1 MIPFASQRGLG
12 QDLATHLLNVQ
23 ENEYAEIEG
32 LRGAIAGD
40 LHGAFAEWEAQAH
53 ALTKCK
59 NYLYSM
65 SINPDPAQG
74 ELSRE
79 QYLDYIARAEEKL
92 GLENQPRAVVFHIK
106 EGREHCH
113 VIWSR
118 IDTDNEKAVHM
129 AFDRD
134 KLMMVT
140 RQFAKDHNLELPAGY
155 HSKEGSKNK
164 QLSLYEMHQKRS
176 TGISKEEHMEV
187 VTDAWR
193 QSDSAKAFVQALAQR
208 GYILATGKRP
218 YVLVDFYGH
227 TNSLPKL
234 INDKSVRTKDI
245 RAFLKN
251 EYPAE
256 SLPSVDE
263 AKALVSEHRKNI
275 ETFAKD
281 DQKKEEIIVLKRRQ
295 EQRRQKLEVQQS
307 TLRKS
312 QHKDRL
318 VLAKTHKAERNNIR
332 GAHIAETKS
341 IKAERY
347 KNRPTGLAA
356 FLGRVS
362 GVELL
367 RGALH
372 KYQDWKRIKAYV
384 LERQE
389 LKQTQKE
396 QQGELQRR
404 HALQALDL
412 SRKEKA
418 LHKIEIREIK
428 SLDEGIKK
436 EARIAARGGE
446 NRMPSIPL
454 DRTKSKTV
462 TLASDM
468 DHREK
473 YEMQLQLEDE
483 FEQAAEG
490 KTKHKQID
498 LKTDF
503 TRAAKGQ
510 DENKDRGSSEGPKP
524 AEENKVKRY
533 KRTRKCDLDNDRG
546 R

>member
-23 ENEYAEIEG
+23 DNEYAEIED

-65 SINPDPAQG
+65 SVNPDPEQG

-92 GLENQPRAVVFHIK
+92 GLKDQPRAVVFHIK

-118 IDTDNEKAVHM
+118 IDTDHEKAVHM

-155 HSKEGSKNK
+155 HNKEGSKNK
-164 QLSLYEMHQKRS
+164 QLSLYEMHQKRA
-176 TGISKEEHMEV
+176 TGFSKEEHMEV

-193 QSDSAKAFVQALAQR
+193 HSDSAKAFVQALAQR

-234 INDKSVRTKDI
+234 IKDKSVRTKDV
-245 RAFLKN
+245 RKLLEKD
-251 EYPAE
+251 YSPE

-263 AKALVSEHRKNI
+263 AKALVSEHRKTI
-275 ETFAKD
+275 ESFAKD
-281 DQKKEEIIVLKRRQ
+281 DQKKEQVVLLKRKQ
-295 EQRRQKLEVQQS
+295 EQRRQKLETQQS
-307 TLRKS
+307 SMRQR
-312 QHKDRL
+312 QHEERL
-318 VLAKTHKAERNNIR
+318 TLAKTHKAKQSKIHE
-332 GAHIAETKS
+332 AHIAETKR

-367 RGALH
+367 RSSLH
-372 KYQDWKRIKAYV
+372 KYQDRKCTKVYL

-389 LKQTQKE
+389 LKQAQNE
-396 QQGELQRR
+396 RQGELQRR
-404 HALQALDL
+404 HAMQALDL

-418 LHKIEIREIK
+418 LHKIEVREMK
-428 SLDEGIKK
+428 SLNEEIKK
-436 EARIAARGGE
+436 EARIKARGGSE
-446 NRMPSIPL
+446 QMPALPVPGREQEMPQKLKTLHRKRSI
-454 DRTKSKTV
+454 
-462 TLASDM
+462 
-468 DHREK
+468 
-473 YEMQLQLEDE
+473 QDE
-483 FEQAAEG
+483 FKSRARGENE
-490 KTKHKQID
+490 KTDID
-498 LKTDF
+498 LKDAF
-503 TRAAKGQ
+503 SNAASDGKAGGDKDDTGQ
-510 DENKDRGSSEGPKP
+510 IKPSSQS
-524 AEENKVKRY
+524 KVQRY
-533 KRTRKCDLDNDRG
+533 KRTKKRDLDNDRG

>member
-1 MIPFASQRGLG
+1 
-12 QDLATHLLNVQ
+12 
-23 ENEYAEIEG
+23 
-32 LRGAIAGD
+32 
-40 LHGAFAEWEAQAH
+40 
-53 ALTKCK
+53 
-59 NYLYSM
+59 
-65 SINPDPAQG
+65 
-74 ELSRE
+74 
-79 QYLDYIARAEEKL
+79 
-92 GLENQPRAVVFHIK
+92 
-106 EGREHCH
+106 
-113 VIWSR
+113 
-118 IDTDNEKAVHM
+118 
-129 AFDRD
+129 
-134 KLMMVT
+134 MVT

-193 QSDSAKAFVQALAQR
+193 QSDSAKAFVQALALR

-245 RAFLKN
+245 RAFLKKD
-251 EYPAE
+251 YSPE

-263 AKALVSEHRKNI
+263 AIILVSEHRKNI
-275 ETFAKD
+275 EVFTKD
-281 DQKKEEIIVLKRRQ
+281 DQKKEETIVLKRKQ
-295 EQRRQKLEVQQS
+295 EQRRQKLEAEQS
-307 TLRKS
+307 SLRKS
-312 QHKDRL
+312 QHEDRL
-318 VLAKTHKAERNNIR
+318 DLAKIHKAEKLKMR
-332 GAHIAETKS
+332 GAHIAESKR

-372 KYQDWKRIKAYV
+372 KYQDRKRTKAY
-384 LERQE
+384 LLARQE
-389 LKQTQKE
+389 VKQVHKE
-396 QQGELQRR
+396 QQGELQCR

-418 LHKIEIREIK
+418 LNKVEIREMK

-446 NRMPSIPL
+446 NRIPSIPL
-454 DRTKSKTV
+454 DLTKSKTV
-462 TLASDM
+462 TLATDM

-473 YEMQLQLEDE
+473 HNLERQLEGE
-483 FEQAAEG
+483 FEQAASG
-490 KTKHKQID
+490 RIKHKQID

-510 DENKDRGSSEGPKP
+510 DEDKERSSSEGPKP
-524 AEENKVKRY
+524 AAENKIRRY
-533 KRTRKCDLDNDRG
+533 KRTRNRDQENDRG

>member
-1 MIPFASQRGLG
+1 MIPFASQRGLV

-23 ENEYAEIEG
+23 DNEYAEIED

-65 SINPDPAQG
+65 SVNPDPAQG

-92 GLENQPRAVVFHIK
+92 GLKDQPRAVVFHIK

-176 TGISKEEHMEV
+176 TGFSKEEHMEV

-193 QSDSAKAFVQALAQR
+193 QSDSAKTFVQALAQR

-245 RAFLKN
+245 RALLKKD
-251 EYPAE
+251 YAPE

-275 ETFAKD
+275 KTFAKG
-281 DQKKEEIIVLKRRQ
+281 DQRKEEIIALKRKQ
-295 EQRRQKLEVQQS
+295 EQRRQKLEAEQS
-307 TLRKS
+307 SLRKS
-312 QHKDRL
+312 QHEDRL
-318 VLAKTHKAERNNIR
+318 DLAKRHKADKLKMR
-332 GAHIAETKS
+332 GAHIAETKR
-341 IKAERY
+341 IKADRY
-347 KNRPTGLAA
+347 KNSPVGLAA
-356 FLGRVS
+356 FLGRIS

-372 KYQDWKRIKAYV
+372 KYQDHKHTKAYL

-389 LKQTQKE
+389 LKQAQKE
-396 QQGELQRR
+396 HQGELQRR
-404 HALQALDL
+404 HTLQALDL
-412 SRKEKA
+412 TRKEKT
-418 LHKIEIREIK
+418 LHKIEIREMN
-428 SLDEGIKK
+428 SLGEEIKK
-436 EARIAARGGE
+436 EARIAARGGSE
-446 NRMPSIPL
+446 QMPALPVPG
-454 DRTKSKTV
+454 REQETSK
-462 TLASDM
+462 
-468 DHREK
+468 K
-473 YEMQLQLEDE
+473 
-483 FEQAAEG
+483 F
-490 KTKHKQID
+490 
-498 LKTDF
+498 
-503 TRAAKGQ
+503 
-510 DENKDRGSSEGPKP
+510 
-524 AEENKVKRY
+524 
-533 KRTRKCDLDNDRG
+533 
-546 R
+546 